1 MKKFLVTGSD
11 GFIGSHLVEKLVL
24 DGNRVTAFC
33 MYNSQSSLGWLDSL
47 DKEILKSITI
57 ILGDIRDKDTVNK
70 AVKDKT
76 HVLHLA
82 SLIGIPYSY
91 IAAQSY
97 IETNVLGTL
106 NILQASKDYG
116 VEHLVHTS
124 TSEVYGTAKF
134 VPITENH
141 PLNAQSPYAAS
152 KIGADQLALSFYK
165 SFETPISIIRPFNT
179 YGPRQST
186 RAVIPSIITQIAKG
200 SKELSLGSLTPTRD
214 FNFVEDTVAAFIAVS
229 NSSKTIGSVVNAASS
244 FEVSIKQTAEIIS
257 DLMNVRIN
265 IRSEEKRKRPVNS
278 EVERLF
284 GDNKKICSLTDWN
297 PSYAGEEGFKN
308 GLRKTI
314 DWFTKEKNLKL
325 YKFCEYAV

>member
-1 MKKFLVTGSD
+1 MKNFLVTGSD

-24 DGNRVTAFC
+24 DGNKVTAFC

-47 DKEILKSITI
+47 DRELLKSISI

-70 AVKDKT
+70 AVKGKT

-106 NILQASKDYG
+106 NILNASKNYE

-124 TSEVYGTAKF
+124 TSEVYGTANF

-152 KIGADQLALSFYK
+152 KIGADKIVQSFNLSFDLPGR
-165 SFETPISIIRPFNT
+165 ET
-179 YGPRQST
+179 
-186 RAVIPSIITQIAKG
+186 
-200 SKELSLGSLTPTRD
+200 
-214 FNFVEDTVAAFIAVS
+214 
-229 NSSKTIGSVVNAASS
+229 
-244 FEVSIKQTAEIIS
+244 
-257 DLMNVRIN
+257 
-265 IRSEEKRKRPVNS
+265 
-278 EVERLF
+278 
-284 GDNKKICSLTDWN
+284 
-297 PSYAGEEGFKN
+297 
-308 GLRKTI
+308 
-314 DWFTKEKNLKL
+314 
-325 YKFCEYAV
+325 